1 MIRLR
6 DTIPP
11 VDSTPPIISQ
21 INRDPQEANVD
32 AGESEPTRLPSHEVH
47 DQSMPTAITRAAGYG
62 GITVDHINLRSSVTR
77 LTAHSP
83 LKLLVPRHN
92 TQAAWIFGS
101 TYGGGLVEGDHI
113 DLDVRINSGATA
125 MLGTQAST
133 KIYSCQ
139 GGRACVQSL
148 KATVENDALL
158 VLSPD
163 PVTCFADAIYEQRQR
178 FDLASR
184 GSLISIDWFTAGR
197 VARGERWAF
206 RKYQSRTEIFVNG
219 SRLVHDALVL
229 DPGDGPI
236 AAAHRVGRYDCIATV
251 FVLGPRVAELAVNAA
266 KQVSEQPIGKR
277 LPLIQS
283 ASELAGG
290 GVLMRAAGVTTQL
303 VAAWL
308 REKLSPVIGQLGDD
322 PWGRKW

>member
-1 MIRLR
+1 MIRRR
-6 DTIPP
+6 DTIPL
-11 VDSTPPIISQ
+11 VDAKPPIISQ
-21 INRDPQEANVD
+21 FNRDPQEANVD
-32 AGESEPTRLPSHEVH
+32 AGEREPSRSHV
-47 DQSMPTAITRAAGYG
+47 DSSAPVPPRAAGYG
-62 GITVDHINLRSSVTR
+62 GITIDRIASRSSVTR

-92 TQAAWIFGS
+92 AQAAWIFGS

-113 DLDVRINSGATA
+113 DLDVRIGGGATA

-133 KIYSCQ
+133 KIYSCL

-148 KATVENDALL
+148 HAAVEDDALL

-163 PVTCFADAIYEQRQR
+163 PVTCFADAIYEQQQR
-178 FDLASR
+178 FNLAPR
-184 GSLISIDWFTAGR
+184 ASLISIDWFTAGR

-206 RKYQSRTEIFVNG
+206 RKYQSRTDIFVDG
-219 SRLVHDALVL
+219 SRLVHDALAL
-229 DPGDGPI
+229 DPGDGPL
-236 AAAHRVGRYDCIATV
+236 AAPHRVGRYNCIATV
-251 FVLGPRVAELAVNAA
+251 FVIGPRVAELAANAA
-266 KQVSEQPIGKR
+266 KEVSEQPIGKR

-283 ASELAGG
+283 ASELPGG
-290 GVLMRAAGVTTQL
+290 GVLMRAAGVTTEL

-308 REKLSPVIGQLGDD
+308 RQKLSPVVGQLGDD